1 MTGKLTGKVALVS
14 GAGRGIGRATALK
27 LASDGA
33 RVVVNDLDDGP
44 AAETV
49 AAIMGAGGTAAA
61 CVGSVVDPAF
71 AQRFVDTAL
80 SAYGGLDII
89 INNAGYTWDSPIEQT
104 TDEQFD
110 GMYDVNVKAHFR
122 ILRAAAEPII
132 AFHRRET
139 AEGRSVV
146 RKVVNISSMSGTGG
160 SPGQIAYAT
169 AKSAILGFTK
179 TMSKEW
185 GRYNVCVNCVAFG
198 LIQTR
203 LTRPSEDGAQ
213 LVAVGGNTVRM
224 GLSRD
229 VLSAVNAGI
238 PLGRPGTPEDAA
250 GGVYLLCLP
259 ESDYISGQIL
269 LVGGGL
275 SI

>member
-1 MTGKLTGKVALVS
+1 MSKLDNKVALIT

-27 LASDGA
+27 LASEGA
-33 RVVVNDLDDGP
+33 RVVVNDLDPEEAGT
-44 AAETV
+44 TV
-49 AAIMGAGGTAAA
+49 AAIVAAGGAATV
-61 CVGSVVDPAF
+61 CVGSVIDPNF
-71 AQRFVDTAL
+71 AGRLIETAL
-80 SAYGGLDII
+80 AVYGGLDII
-89 INNAGYTWDSPIEQT
+89 INNAGYTWDSAIEAT

-122 ILRAAAEPII
+122 ILRAAAGPIM
-132 AFHRRET
+132 AFHEREA
-139 AEGRSVV
+139 AEGRRVV

-198 LIQTR
+198 LIDTR
-203 LTRPSEDGAQ
+203 LTQQIEPMRSTINVDGHK
-213 LVAVGGNTVRM
+213 LPV
-224 GLSRD
+224 GLSAE
-229 VLSAVNAGI
+229 VLDAVRAGI
-238 PLGRPGTPEDAA
+238 PLGRSGTPEDAA
-250 GGVYLLCLP
+250 GGVYLLCIP
-259 ESDYISGQIL
+259 ESDYISGQVL